1 MIPPDQEIY
10 EIEKRI
16 AERRH
21 RVEAA
26 ARGAG
31 RQALRTLGSPWGLA
45 GVSRAAFGI
54 VAALGAA
61 AIWGW
66 VLGVPALRD
75 LGADFAPMSPA
86 AALAL
91 VLLATSFFAAERGRP
106 RSARVAAALAATIG
120 VLTLA
125 ETLAGLPLGMSF
137 HWLAPGGGEM
147 PARLS
152 IAACITLILL
162 ALVTP
167 LERERLV
174 FRAPATSLVAA
185 LVGAVAF
192 FALLGLSLRVLR
204 FVI

>member
-1 MIPPDQEIY
+1 M
-10 EIEKRI
+10 RTS
-16 AERRH
+16 ATLLERL
-21 RVEAA
+21 
-26 ARGAG
+26 AR
-31 RQALRTLGSPWGLA
+31 
-45 GVSRAAFGI
+45 VSRAAFGI

-91 VLLATSFFAAERGRP
+91 VLLATSFFAAERRRP
-106 RSARVAAALAATIG
+106 KSARVAAALAASIG

-125 ETLAGLPLGMSF
+125 ETFAGLPLGMSF
-137 HWLAPGGGEM
+137 HWLAPAGGEM

-152 IAACITLILL
+152 LAACITLILI

-167 LERERLV
+167 LERERLM
-174 FRAPATSLVAA
+174 FGAPATSLVAA
-185 LVGAVAF
+185 VVGAVA
-192 FALLGLSLRVLR
+192 
-204 FVI
+204 

>member
-1 MIPPDQEIY
+1 M
-10 EIEKRI
+10 RTS
-16 AERRH
+16 ATLLERL
-21 RVEAA
+21 
-26 ARGAG
+26 AR
-31 RQALRTLGSPWGLA
+31 
-45 GVSRAAFGI
+45 VSRAAFGV

-66 VLGVPALRD
+66 VLGVPALRG
-75 LGADFAPMSPA
+75 LGADFALMSRE

-91 VLLATSFFAAERGRP
+91 VLLATSCFAAARGRP

-167 LERERLV
+167 SSASAWCSARRR
-174 FRAPATSLVAA
+174 RAWWRRSSV
-185 LVGAVAF
+185 
-192 FALLGLSLRVLR
+192 R
-204 FVI
+204 

>member
-1 MIPPDQEIY
+1 M
-10 EIEKRI
+10 RTS
-16 AERRH
+16 ATLLERL
-21 RVEAA
+21 
-26 ARGAG
+26 AR
-31 RQALRTLGSPWGLA
+31 
-45 GVSRAAFGI
+45 VSRAAFGI

-66 VLGVPALRD
+66 VLSVPALRD
-75 LGADFAPMSPA
+75 LGADFAPMSPS

-106 RSARVAAALAATIG
+106 RSAWLAAGLAALIG
-120 VLTLA
+120 VLTVA
-125 ETLAGLPLGMSF
+125 ETLTGLPLGMSF
-137 HWLAPGGGEM
+137 NWLAPPGGET

-152 IAACITLILL
+152 IAACITLILI

-167 LERERLV
+167 RERTV

-185 LVGAVAF
+185 IVGAVAF

-204 FVI
+204 FDIAAPRSEEHTSELQSRRDLVCRLLLEKK